1 MPLINQSVA
10 ITNPMNV
17 DRFSVNRRV
26 QTVSNSGL
34 ASTTSTITTPVFG
47 VVYPT
52 NENDLKL
59 FPDLRITE
67 KCITVITRFALR
79 ATAETSTNPPVT
91 FQPDIV
97 VWPLPIGGNNFLVRG
112 LLDWSQYG
120 PGFVLAICSSID
132 LLDLPPV
139 TE

>member
-1 MPLINQSVA
+1 MPLLDVSRVLM
-10 ITNPMNV
+10 NPLLIDV
-17 DRFSVNRRV
+17 FSVNRRV

-34 ASTTSTITTPVFG
+34 ASTTSTIITPVNG
-47 VVYPT
+47 VVYPS
-52 NENDLKL
+52 NEEDLKL
-59 FPDLRITE
+59 FPDLRFTE
-67 KCITVITRFALR
+67 KALTVITRFALR
-79 ATAETSTNPPVT
+79 ATAETSADPPVT

-120 PGFVLAICSSID
+120 PGFLLAICSSID